1 MLTTQRLAVLDVLAH
16 NRFVKTAQF
25 YELLRARTATQ
36 ERGVRRILY
45 LMAKDRLIDRR
56 YVIESYDT
64 NGRPHGQNTHWLLS
78 KGRQAIGRGQAT
90 AEKASTFLEHDT
102 LVTAFHLA
110 LAREAPK
117 HLRIHW
123 RQDSL
128 KHTVN
133 PDALLALENTER
145 VPRERS
151 TNYFLI
157 EVERTRQA
165 LSRTDSKGVIA
176 KLKKYGAYSGS
187 ERVTRDYSR
196 MNVETQRA
204 EWHFTRFRTIWLV
217 PASGRHSSR
226 ELVDNLLT
234 RLAGAFPSSAI
245 WIATADEAIANPFG
259 AIYRTPKDYQER
271 SYSLGDL

>member
-1 MLTTQRLAVLDVLAH
+1 MLTTQRLAVLDLLAE

-25 YELLRARTATQ
+25 YELLRTRTASQ
-36 ERGVRRILY
+36 ERGVRRILH

-56 YVIESYDT
+56 YVIEYYDA
-64 NGRPHGQNTHWLLS
+64 NGRPRGQNTHWLLP
-78 KGRQAIGRGQAT
+78 KGRKTIGRGQAT
-90 AEKASTFLEHDT
+90 AEKAATFLEHDT

-110 LAREAPK
+110 LAKEAPK
-117 HLRIHW
+117 HIRVHW
-123 RQDSL
+123 RQDGL

-151 TNYFLI
+151 TNYFLV

-176 KLKKYGAYSGS
+176 KLKRYGMFNGS
-187 ERVTRDYSR
+187 EQVAKDYSR
-196 MNVETQRA
+196 SNGQTRKV

-226 ELVDNLLT
+226 ELADNLLA
-234 RLAGAFPSSAI
+234 RLAEAFPSSAI
-245 WIATADEAIANPFG
+245 WVAMTDEAIANPFG
-259 AIYRTPKDYQER
+259 PIYRTPKDYRER
-271 SYSLGDL
+271 CYSLGDL